1 LFVSFA
7 ARAITSYT
15 ISVKTTA
22 CFFSHIF
29 QYFVLLAQFY
39 FSAIVKKFEVQLSE
53 MKSTK
58 EEKERAMEIRMQTV
72 LDQINAQTKVR
83 LPW

>member
-1 LFVSFA
+1 
-7 ARAITSYT
+7 
-15 ISVKTTA
+15 
-22 CFFSHIF
+22 
-29 QYFVLLAQFY
+29 
-39 FSAIVKKFEVQLSE
+39 VKKFEVQLSE